1 MGPSVRYDPT
11 ATIGAPAPTAVARVT
26 GKPEIEYRGAEKIQT
41 AMKQTLEYEVNPQTS
56 LVDGGNIEFFY
67 PGTDCYV
74 DLNNTY
80 MLLQLKLVKADGSA
94 VAAWDET
101 TKTNNFT
108 PGEEATTAV
117 INYLPATMWK
127 SVSTEVGG
135 VVVTK
140 PHNYYA
146 YNAYVDAMLAYTKEY
161 KGTRLGMSVVSDP
174 DTFVTYGAVVDSI
187 ANPTFTATMHN
198 RSKPFDVS
206 NTVQV
211 IAPVLHVN
219 VCEQPLALPPRV
231 PIKFTFVPNPG
242 AFCVKATAV
251 TAADGT
257 NAAKIKDAAVTGNY
271 KIQIVQAKLFFKLY
285 QVDEMLDTILES
297 GMISNPIAIP
307 LRSVDIKSQI
317 VTKGVASAEITIC
330 NGKWP
335 RRVIVGFVRN
345 DAVNGAYRQNPF
357 YFNHMNINYI
367 ALRAGSTTF
376 PKVPFTPD
384 FANNMYC
391 REYLTFQTACF
402 PSGSLATNGITP
414 EQFKNGSCLFVFDV
428 TPDQDSADTHVS
440 TPKSGALVLV
450 IKTAQNVDTDYN
462 AICLLEYDEIL
473 NIGGPRMVTLTQ

>member
-1 MGPSVRYDPT
+1 
-11 ATIGAPAPTAVARVT
+11 
-26 GKPEIEYRGAEKIQT
+26 
-41 AMKQTLEYEVNPQTS
+41 MKQTIDYEVNPQTA

-80 MLLQLKLVKADGSA
+80 MLLQLKLVKADGTA
-94 VAAWDET
+94 VAAWSEAFSAT
-101 TKTNNFT
+101 TV
-108 PGEEATTAV
+108 GEDATTAV

-127 SVSTEVGG
+127 SVTTEVGG

-146 YNAYVDAMLAYTKEY
+146 YNSYVDAMLAYTKEY
-161 KGTRLGMSVVSDP
+161 KGTRLGLSVVSDP
-174 DTFVTYGAVVDSI
+174 DTFSQYGDPADSPLGTI
-187 ANPTFTATMHN
+187 TGTMQT
-198 RSKPFDVS
+198 RSKPFDAS
-206 NTVQV
+206 ATVQV

-231 PIKFTFVPNPG
+231 PIKFIFVPNPG
-242 AFCVKATAV
+242 AFCVKACGV
-251 TAADGT
+251 TAANGSST
-257 NAAKIKDAAVTGNY
+257 SAKLKDAAVAGNY
-271 KIQIVQAKLFFKLY
+271 KIQVVQAKLYFKLY
-285 QVDEMLDTILES
+285 QVDEMLDTMLEGS
-297 GMISNPIAIP
+297 MVSNPIAIP

-317 VTKGVASAEITIC
+317 VTKGVSSAEITIC

-345 DAVNGAYRQNPF
+345 DAANGAYRQNPF
-357 YFNHMNINYI
+357 YFSNMNINYI

-384 FANNMYC
+384 FKNNMFC
-391 REYLTFQTACF
+391 REYQTFQTACF

-414 EQFKNGSCLFVFDV
+414 DQFKNGTCLFVFDV

-450 IKTAQNVDTDYN
+450 IKTAVNVDTDYN